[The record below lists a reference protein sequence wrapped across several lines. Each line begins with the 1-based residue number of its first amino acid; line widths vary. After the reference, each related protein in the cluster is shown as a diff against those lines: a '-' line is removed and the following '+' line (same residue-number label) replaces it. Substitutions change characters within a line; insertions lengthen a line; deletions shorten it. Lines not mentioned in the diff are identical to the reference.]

1 MRHPLRR
8 MTATLVVTA
17 ASHAHAELQIV
28 DFEVSVLARAP
39 QRGVTVEERKRD
51 DTPLGVPWALT
62 AQVDATQGPSALEQT
77 VVGSAAA
84 TQTKTGWFKSQTVAT
99 HGWTSAVTEM
109 ASGTRFYMLLET
121 TTPDTPM
128 VLHFNFM
135 GSRARAEAYYGA
147 RDVDLDVDA
156 FIATSRNPSSGYIP
170 DEVDAVWGFRDEVRA
185 NNSPYTFSSSFLDLQ
200 GIGIPTKST
209 VDKWVEF
216 KRIGEITRGAFS
228 GTLDFGLL
236 QPGEQF
242 AITYSSYTHL
252 LIDSAY
258 ATSAVV
264 EVVDPFSLEE
274 TLPQFTM
281 DGLTLPTAPVPE
293 PSTYAMLAGGLLVL
307 VARRHRHRTT
317 AAHPTA

>member
-28 DFEVSVLARAP
+28 DFEVSVFARAP
-39 QRGVTVEERKRD
+39 QRGITVEERKSD

-62 AQVDATQGPSALEQT
+62 ALVDATHGPTALEQT
-77 VVGSAAA
+77 VVGSASA
-84 TQTKTGWFKSQTVAT
+84 TQTKTGWFKAHSIAT
-99 HGWTSAVTEM
+99 HGWTSEWTETS
-109 ASGTRFYMLLET
+109 SGTRFYMLLET

-135 GSRARAEAYYGA
+135 GSRARAEAHYGA
-147 RDVDLDVDA
+147 RNINLDVDA
-156 FIATSRNPSSGYIP
+156 FIATSRNPSSGFIP
-170 DEVDAVWGFRDEVRA
+170 GEVDAVWGVRDAVRA
-185 NNSPYTFSSSFLDLQ
+185 NGPYTFSSSIVDRQ
-200 GIGIPTKST
+200 GIGVPTAST
-209 VDKWVEF
+209 VDEWVEF
-216 KRIGEITRGAFS
+216 KRIGEIKRGAFS

-242 AITYSSYTHL
+242 AITYSSHTHL
-252 LIDSAY
+252 LVDSTY
-258 ATSAVV
+258 ATTAVV

-281 DGLTLPTAPVPE
+281 DGLALPAAPVPE
-293 PSTYAMLAGGLLVL
+293 PSTYTTLAAGLLVL
-307 VARRHRHRTT
+307 VAGRHRHRTT
-317 AAHPTA
+317 AVHPTA